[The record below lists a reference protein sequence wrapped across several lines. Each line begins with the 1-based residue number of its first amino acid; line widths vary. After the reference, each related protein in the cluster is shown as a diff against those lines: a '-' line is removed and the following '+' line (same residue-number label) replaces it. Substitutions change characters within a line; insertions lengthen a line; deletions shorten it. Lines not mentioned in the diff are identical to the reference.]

1 MKVLISC
8 AYNIDNCHVELK
20 FLDGSM
26 IATVRVCETF
36 SVNKNIEGLL

>member
-26 IATVRVCETF
+26 IAQAAPPP
-36 SVNKNIEGLL
+36 